1 MLFHQK
7 INTDNEK
14 DPYEEYQ
21 VLCGIEEEF
30 LIIDED
36 GILKEAAD
44 EIMMKAAELLDK
56 NRDLLKSLRFKIRS
70 LDAEPSPSQIEYV
83 TLPLEPRFIKDAVK
97 AGRQLL
103 IKAARE
109 IDAKIVAQ
117 SLHPIQSD
125 PHPIVG
131 THINVS
137 VQKKGHIMK
146 AEELEAVHNYLW
158 NYLPEII
165 GITANSPI
173 YKGNITNIASNRC
186 ANSTVLKQNG
196 FAKIQVPEN
205 RPALVPMRYYGRM
218 RYQLKIGSG
227 EDEFSKK
234 VITNSRGDRLVDITP
249 RGPFT
254 NISNDKDET
263 PSRNRVEVRVIDV
276 QQDIQDL
283 LDMTYLCCISGLH
296 AVYLNSIGTITRDPF
311 HDVNL
316 NNAIAHGHKLKLKRP
331 NGIEE
336 SLEDSLIRW
345 LEETFKYQSYLGIE
359 IKNLPSIKLKKAP
372 PQKDLSVKYRTR
384 KIEKFRQQGKTQ
396 ALVELVEP
404 RTVQDQRGNQYKV
417 RRNTR
422 IEGILMVRYELK
434 YKEDQEGLVTTFTNI
449 SIVNYLNVQGIYIP
463 LNKNDRILKVY
474 TETESLLDRLFG
486 NFGF

>member
-7 INTDNEK
+7 TNDNKK

-44 EIMMKAAELLDK
+44 EIMMKAAELLEQ
-56 NRDLLKSLRFKIRS
+56 NQDLLNALRLKIRS
-70 LDAEPSPSQIEYV
+70 LDAEPNPSQIEYV
-83 TLPLEPRFIKDAVK
+83 TLPLEPRFIKEAVQ

-103 IKAARE
+103 IRAAKE

-131 THINVS
+131 THVNVS

-158 NYLPEII
+158 NYLPELI
-165 GITANSPI
+165 GISANSPI
-173 YKGNITNIASNRC
+173 YKGNLTNIASNRC
-186 ANSTVLKQNG
+186 ANSTVLKKNG
-196 FAKIQVPEN
+196 FATIQVPKN

-263 PSRNRVEVRVIDV
+263 PSRNRVEVRIIDV

-283 LDMTYLCCISGLH
+283 LDIAYLCCISGLH
-296 AVYLNSIGTITRDPF
+296 AIYLSSTGIIKRDPF

-316 NNAIAHGHKLKLKRP
+316 NNAIAHGHHLKLKRP
-331 NGIEE
+331 KGIEE
-336 SLEDSLIRW
+336 TLEDSLIRW
-345 LEETFKYQSYLGIE
+345 LEDTFKYQSYLGIE
-359 IKNLPSIKLKKAP
+359 IKNLPSIKLQKEYL
-372 PQKDLSVKYRTR
+372 QKDLSVKFQTR
-384 KIEKFRQQGKTQ
+384 KIEKFRQQGRTQ
-396 ALVELVEP
+396 ALIELVEP
-404 RTVQDQRGNQYKV
+404 RTVQDQRGNQYRV
-417 RRNTR
+417 QRNTR
-422 IEGILMVRYELK
+422 IEGTLTARYQLK
-434 YKEDQEGLVTTFTNI
+434 YQENQEGLVTNFTNI
-449 SIVNYLNVQGIYIP
+449 SVVNYLNVQGIYIP
-463 LNKNDRILKVY
+463 LKKNDRVIKVY